1 MQIKFEGQSAIV
13 TGAAHGFGR
22 AVAQRLAELGARVW
36 ATDILERELSETARL
51 AGENCR
57 PHRLDVTDRDAV
69 QALAKSVDSR
79 PAASTFWCTARA
91 ASWVRSASPWMR
103 SHRRSGKRF

>member
-13 TGAAHGFGR
+13 TGAAHGFGW

-69 QALAKSVDSR
+69 QALAKSVELRDR
-79 PAASTFWCTARA
+79 P
-91 ASWVRSASPWMR
+91 
-103 SHRRSGKRF
+103 HRHSGAQRGRRRGSGRQAPG